1 MFTILKA
8 VSVSALTAYLLFSIL
23 IGNWFSNLCRRY
35 SLLQSYHLCLVLVYL
50 IALRSDLLISQI
62 VPLLLW
68 EGSRS
73 CPSLACLSTRTCWRA
88 LGDHIQFFK
97 ASLSC
102 SFFSLFWHVVSVIPI
117 IPGISWSFLN
127 FFLCCCVLQLFSS
140 FCIYCPCPASVQSRL
155 LFLPVSFFPVSSW
168 YLQKF
173 TNVEP
178 FSCQGLP
185 QMCLTRFIWRAAIVY
200 HFLALSFSNRYCRDW
215 NLLDKMK

>member
-8 VSVSALTAYLLFSIL
+8 VSVSALKAYLLFSE

-35 SLLQSYHLCLVLVYL
+35 SLLQSYHLCLVLVCL

-73 CPSLACLSTRTCWRA
+73 CPSLACLSTRTWRA

-140 FCIYCPCPASVQSRL
+140 FCIYCPCLGFCSIPPSFPS
-155 LFLPVSFFPVSSW
+155 SFFLSSFLMVSS
-168 YLQKF
+168 K
-173 TNVEP
+173 
-178 FSCQGLP
+178 
-185 QMCLTRFIWRAAIVY
+185 I
-200 HFLALSFSNRYCRDW
+200 H
-215 NLLDKMK
+215 